1 MPSAAGRE
9 RFRLRR
15 LVLAAALSAVATAA
29 VLLALDH
36 VQLRREAQRA
46 RDLDLSPVALTTDIA
61 TVIDLPTGAGNAA
74 EQYDRAL
81 ERLDDERPRYE
92 ALTEQLRR
100 TGVTAEMR
108 LDFACLEPLVAGTT
122 RRDCRCAQHVPRS
135 RGELDSERS
144 RLARMLQLG
153 RLLAAVSR
161 REALRGRPAEA
172 VQFARRLVVLGWHLM
187 GAPASTPGP
196 DTGGLPASA
205 RPTTVSVDTRIA
217 GLTLVRWGAHALARL
232 HTDAGDAGDA
242 AAERAR
248 VLETD
253 AARTGDALAA
263 RRSALGQGLFV
274 RIRVAEDD
282 PDRGFRLL
290 AVILLGEDVA
300 GRRRPLIIGRS
311 RYDAVRDLLVR
322 LTYNPDRDLRAAARH
337 AIGAPR

>member
-15 LVLAAALSAVATAA
+15 FILAAALSAVATAA

-36 VQLRREAQRA
+36 GRLRREAQRA
-46 RDLDLSPVALTTDIA
+46 RDVDLSPIVLTTDIA

-92 ALTEQLRR
+92 ALTEHLRR
-100 TGVTAEMR
+100 TGVTAEMP
-108 LDFACLEPLVAGTT
+108 LDFACLEPLVVGTT
-122 RRDCRCAQHVPRS
+122 RRDCRWAEHLPRS
-135 RGELDSERS
+135 RGELDSERG

-161 REALRGRPAEA
+161 REALNDRSAEA

-187 GAPASTPGP
+187 AAPGSTPGA
-196 DTGGLPASA
+196 TGGVPACG
-205 RPTTVSVDTRIA
+205 RPTTVGVDARTA

-232 HTDAGDAGDA
+232 HTDAGDEGAVD
-242 AAERAR
+242 RAR
-248 VLETD
+248 ALEDD

-263 RRSALGQGLFV
+263 ARKEGYTEEGS
-274 RIRVAEDD
+274 D
-282 PDRGFRLL
+282 P
-290 AVILLGEDVA
+290 
-300 GRRRPLIIGRS
+300 
-311 RYDAVRDLLVR
+311 
-322 LTYNPDRDLRAAARH
+322 LR
-337 AIGAPR
+337 